1 MADYTI
7 TVSGVDQAKLK
18 EAVDI
23 AVEAVRGALQK
34 AGLGDLE
41 VTSETAESTAQDDTA
56 AV

>member
-7 TVSGVDQAKLK
+7 SISGVDEAKLK

-41 VTSETAESTAQDDTA
+41 VDASAAESAAQDDTA

>member
-7 TVSGVDQAKLK
+7 TVSGVDEAKLK
-18 EAVDI
+18 EAADI
-23 AVEAVRGALQK
+23 AVEAVRDALDR

-41 VTSETAESTAQDDTA
+41 VTSETAGEDDTA

>member
-7 TVSGVDQAKLK
+7 SISGVDEAKLK

-23 AVEAVRGALQK
+23 AVEAVRDALDK
-34 AGLGDLE
+34 AGLGDFR
-41 VTSETAESTAQDDTA
+41 VTAESAETDDTA